1 MPAPRLRNILPFALC
16 LLTATA
22 VQAEPGRKVYEQGGA
37 DPAAIACITCH
48 GEDAFG
54 MAAAGFP
61 RLAGQSAAYLSK
73 QLADFKSG
81 SRSNP
86 VMQPIAS
93 ALDADEIVAVTTM
106 LAAMPAPQTRRSK
119 RADLVDSLGAQI
131 ALRGA
136 WERNIPEC
144 VACHGPGGVGVGDHF
159 PPLAGQ
165 SAEYLS
171 AELNAWRSGLRN
183 NDPNQ
188 LMGHIARSLTDEE
201 ISAVTAYFAGL
212 GESSA
217 SSELSE

>member
-1 MPAPRLRNILPFALC
+1 MPIPRLRAILPFALG
-16 LLTATA
+16 LLAATA
-22 VQAEPGRKVYEQGGA
+22 AQAESGRKVFEQGGA
-37 DPAAIACITCH
+37 NPAAMACITCH
-48 GEDAFG
+48 GADALG

-61 RLAGQSAAYLSK
+61 RLAGLSAAYMSK
-73 QLADFKSG
+73 QIADFKSG

-93 ALDADEIVAVTTM
+93 ALTADEIESVTTM
-106 LAAMPAPQTRRSK
+106 LAAMPAPPTRRTT
-119 RADLVDSLGAQI
+119 RAEQVDSLGAKI

-165 SAEYLS
+165 SAEYLT
-171 AELNAWRSGLRN
+171 AELEAWRNGLRN

-188 LMGHIARSLTDEE
+188 LMGHIARNLTAEE
-201 ISAVTAYFAGL
+201 VSAVTAYFA
-212 GESSA
+212 S
-217 SSELSE
+217 LSE

>member
-1 MPAPRLRNILPFALC
+1 MPVPRLTRILPFALS
-16 LLTATA
+16 LLAATA
-22 VQAEPGRKVYEQGGA
+22 VQAESGRKVFEQGGA
-37 DPAAIACITCH
+37 NPAAMACITCH
-48 GEDAFG
+48 GADALG

-61 RLAGQSAAYLSK
+61 RLAGLSAAYMSK

-86 VMQPIAS
+86 IMQPIAS
-93 ALDADEIVAVTTM
+93 ALSADEIKDVTTM
-106 LAAMPAPQTRRSK
+106 LAALPAPPTRRTN
-119 RADLVDSLGAQI
+119 RAELVDSLGAKI

-165 SAEYLS
+165 SVEYLT
-171 AELNAWRSGLRN
+171 AELNAWRNGLRN

-188 LMGHIARSLTDEE
+188 LMGHIARNLTEE
-201 ISAVTAYFAGL
+201 EVGAVTAYFA
-212 GESSA
+212 S
-217 SSELSE
+217 LSE